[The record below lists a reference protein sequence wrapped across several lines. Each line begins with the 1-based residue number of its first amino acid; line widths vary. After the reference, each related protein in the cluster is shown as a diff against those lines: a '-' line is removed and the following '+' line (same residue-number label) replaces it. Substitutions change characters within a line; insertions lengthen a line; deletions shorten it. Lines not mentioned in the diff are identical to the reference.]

1 MSGGSGG
8 ARALRGRW
16 GLRSPRVHAILFEA
30 STYTREG
37 HDVEAVEPRRDDETL
52 AGCAAAALEG
62 VEEPRAEE
70 DLLAQ
75 RGDEQREQRAR
86 LVRVR
91 VRGRIGARVRT
102 RPKPDPCPS
111 KPAWATRAPRWE
123 ILCLDGQRA
132 VESCQSARVPK
143 YHFSRR
149 QGADAAPLR
158 HPCGEGSPL
167 GHRLALSKRRLL
179 GQ

>member
-1 MSGGSGG
+1 MRGHSGG
-8 ARALRGRW
+8 ARAPRCRW
-16 GLRSPRVHAILFEA
+16 GLRSPRVHATLFEA
-30 STYTREG
+30 SADTREG

-52 AGCAAAALEG
+52 ASCAAAALEG

-91 VRGRIGARVRT
+91 VRGRVGARVRVGAN
-102 RPKPDPCPS
+102 PDPYPS
-111 KPAWATRAPRWE
+111 QPAWATRAPRWG

-132 VESCQSARVPK
+132 VESGQSARV
-143 YHFSRR
+143 HL
-149 QGADAAPLR
+149 GTLADARAPTQPVFGIHAARALF
-158 HPCGEGSPL
+158 L
-167 GHRLALSKRRLL
+167 GT
-179 GQ
+179 G